1 LIEKEGRG
9 ILREKNVKKKKLR
22 SKGD

>member
-9 ILREKNVKKKKLR
+9 VLREKNVKKKKLR